1 MARFGHLIFNLVLVG
16 ALCAVVLWRID
27 LDEVGATLADVE
39 WAYAPIPV
47 VCLIAALALRSWR
60 LAILLNCNARFLPV
74 FNIACVGLFVNQ
86 LLPLRAGELAMTLLL
101 KRKLGIQGSRALS
114 VIALDRLLDM
124 AVVLMLF
131 MLSLLAVPGVPDAA
145 AKAGVIFAVVIG
157 ATLIGIVA
165 SLRYKR
171 RILRVFATLI
181 AYSPIRDETKWL
193 ERVETFID
201 GLAVLRVARI
211 LAPAVTL
218 SVLAW
223 GCAIVALYYCLAAA
237 WPTPDWAAATF
248 AICLTVFGMIVVAVP
263 AGVGVIH
270 TAIMFALAA
279 FAVPKE
285 IGLAAATVYHLL
297 GVAVAVGLGAWSLR
311 AVGFSLGGLMAM
323 ARRGS
328 DEETDPPAS

>member
-1 MARFGHLIFNLVLVG
+1 MARLGHLIFNLVLVT
-16 ALCAVVLWRID
+16 ALCAVVLWQID
-27 LDEVGATLADVE
+27 LDEVGAALADVE

-60 LAILLNCNARFLPV
+60 LAILLDRDARFLPV
-74 FNIACVGLFVNQ
+74 FNIACVGLFVNL
-86 LLPLRAGELAMTLLL
+86 LLPLRAGELAMALLL
-101 KRKLGIQGSRALS
+101 KRKLEIQGSHALS
-114 VIALDRLLDM
+114 VITLDRLLDM

-145 AKAGVIFAVVIG
+145 AKAGVIFAVVIV
-157 ATLIGIVA
+157 AALTGIVA

-171 RILRVFATLI
+171 RVLGVFAILI
-181 AYSPIRDETKWL
+181 AYSPVRDEAKWL

-211 LAPAVTL
+211 LAPALTL

-223 GCAIVALYYCLAAA
+223 GCSIVALYYCLAAA
-237 WPTPDWAAATF
+237 WPTPDWIAATF
-248 AICLTVFGMIVVAVP
+248 AVCLTVFGMIAVAVP

-270 TAIMFALAA
+270 TAIMFALAV

-285 IGLAAATVYHLL
+285 IGLAAATVYHVL
-297 GVAVAVGLGAWSLR
+297 GVAVGVGLGAWSLR
-311 AVGFSLGGLMAM
+311 AVGFSLGALLAL

-328 DEETDPPAS
+328 GEDTDSSAS